1 MNHGNCP
8 FSLDNKLIVV
18 TGASSG
24 IGQQCAIACDLMGA
38 TVILFGRDP
47 VRLNETLLLMKN
59 KNKHFVCLVD
69 LLEFDKVY
77 EKVKEVVETKGK
89 INGLI
94 NCAGISTT
102 LPLNAITS
110 EKMQL
115 FFQTNV
121 FGGINLTKLVV
132 KPGNFSEDGGSVV
145 FISSVMGVAGEIGKT
160 LYSMTKSA
168 LIGAVKSLS
177 IELARRRIRVNSISP
192 GVVESPMSKNAIYNR
207 NEESLNKIINLH
219 PLGLG
224 QPEDVAYACIYL
236 LSDASSWVTGTNMVV
251 DGGYLAR

>member
-1 MNHGNCP
+1 MNHENCP
-8 FSLDNKLIVV
+8 FSLDDKLILV

-24 IGQQCAIACDLMGA
+24 IGRQCAIACDFMGA
-38 TVILFGRDP
+38 NVVLFGRDL
-47 VRLNETLLLMKN
+47 VRLNETLHMMKN
-59 KNKHFVCLVD
+59 QRKHLVCPID
-69 LLEFDKVY
+69 LLEFDKVSD
-77 EKVKEVVETKGK
+77 KVMEVVETKGK

-110 EKMQL
+110 DKMQL

-121 FGGINLTKLVV
+121 FAGINLAKHVV
-132 KPGNFSEDGGSVV
+132 RPSNFSEDGGSIV
-145 FISSVMGVAGEIGKT
+145 FISSVMGVTGEAGKA

-177 IELARRRIRVNSISP
+177 IELARRKIRFNTISP
-192 GVVESPMSKNAIYNR
+192 GVVDTPMSKNATYSR
-207 NEESLNKIINLH
+207 NEESINKIIKLH

-224 QPEDVAYACIYL
+224 RPEDVANACIFL
-236 LSDASSWVTGTNMVV
+236 LSNASCWITGTNIVV